1 MSTVTVEAPGGSTTT
16 AEPLL
21 SVTGFTKRFGEV
33 LANSDVSFDVRPGEV
48 HALIGENGAG
58 KSTLLKLVYGM
69 YKPDSG
75 EMRVAGEKVAVGSP
89 TQARALGIG
98 MVFQD
103 LRLVPA
109 FTVTENYALALAR
122 SGVTIQARELSRR
135 IAAASESYGLAVEPD
150 ALVRHLSIGERQRT
164 EILKVLMT
172 GARIVILDEPTSV
185 LAPTEVDALFAMVSR
200 LRAQGFGIVIVTHK
214 LAEVRAIADRVTV
227 LRGGRV
233 VLAGTDP
240 KPMTDAELVEAMVG
254 QTVAAL
260 PAERPTVASE
270 APPALELVGVSALG
284 DRGVTALHDVTLTV
298 SPGEIVGVAG
308 VAGSGQRELCEV
320 AVGARPTSAGTVRVS
335 GRELGRG
342 GPTAGLTAGAVD
354 VPEDPVND
362 AVVPT
367 LTVLEHMALG
377 HLRAFLR
384 RIGLDW
390 GRVGRHTSD
399 INEKVQLRMAPPH
412 RRVADLSG
420 GNIQRVMLSR
430 ALGRDASLVVA
441 AYPSRGLD
449 IATTR
454 RTQELLLARRADGA
468 GLLVVS
474 EDLDELMS
482 VADRIAVFCA
492 GRLTGVV
499 PAATTNRQELGAL
512 MTGGVA
518 VPAATPAAADPVPT
532 AETAAADGTGDET
545 ATDAAAVAKDAQTG
559 GEGS

>member
-1 MSTVTVEAPGGSTTT
+1 MSVATVTAPDGPALA

-21 SVTGFTKRFGEV
+21 KVSGFTKHFGEV
-33 LANSDVSFDVRPGEV
+33 HANTDVNLEVAPGEV

-69 YKPDSG
+69 YRPDSG
-75 EMRVAGEKVAVGSP
+75 EMRIAGEPVAVGSP

-109 FTVTENYALALAR
+109 FTVAENFALALTS
-122 SGVTIQARELSRR
+122 SGLTLRLDELRRR
-135 IAAASESYGLAVEPD
+135 ITEASESYGLAVDPT

-164 EILKVLMT
+164 EILKVLMS

-185 LAPTEVDALFAMVSR
+185 LAPSEVDALFGMVRR
-200 LRAQGFGIVIVTHK
+200 LRDSGLGVVIVTHK

-233 VLAGTDP
+233 VLAGADP
-240 KPMTDAELVEAMVG
+240 KPMTDGELVEAMVG

-260 PAERPTVASE
+260 PAQRPTVESTE
-270 APPALELVGVSALG
+270 PPALELVGVSALG

-298 SPGEIVGVAG
+298 APGEIVGVAG
-308 VAGSGQRELCEV
+308 VAGSGQRELCEI
-320 AVGARPTSAGTVRVS
+320 AVGVRPVAGGTVRI
-335 GRELGRG
+335 GGQELGRG
-342 GPTAGLTAGAVD
+342 GPTASIAAGAVE

-362 AVVPT
+362 AVVPA
-367 LTVLEHMALG
+367 LTVLEHMALSN
-377 HLRAFLR
+377 LRAFLR

-390 GRVGRHTSD
+390 RRVGRQTTE
-399 INEKVQLRMAPPH
+399 INERVNLRMAPAH

-430 ALGRDASLVVA
+430 ALGRDARLVVA

-454 RTQELLLARRADGA
+454 RTQELLLARRAEGA

-499 PAATTNRQELGAL
+499 EASTTNRQALGAL
-512 MTGGVA
+512 MTGGEQA
-518 VPAATPAAADPVPT
+518 
-532 AETAAADGTGDET
+532 
-545 ATDAAAVAKDAQTG
+545 
-559 GEGS
+559 

>member
-1 MSTVTVEAPGGSTTT
+1 MSTVTVEATGGATTT

-21 SVTGFTKRFGEV
+21 AVTGFTKRFGEV
-33 LANSDVSFDVRPGEV
+33 LANSDVSLDVRPGEV

-69 YKPDSG
+69 YRPDSG
-75 EMRVAGEKVAVGSP
+75 EMRVAGERVAVGSP

-122 SGVTIQARELSRR
+122 AGLTLRQSELRKR
-135 IAAASESYGLAVEPD
+135 IAEASESYGLAVDPT

-185 LAPTEVDALFAMVSR
+185 LAPSEVDALFAMVNG
-200 LRAQGFGIVIVTHK
+200 LKAQGFGVVIVTHK

-233 VLAGTDP
+233 VLGGVDP

-254 QTVAAL
+254 QTVAPL
-260 PAERPTVASE
+260 PAQRPTVVSE
-270 APPALELVGVSALG
+270 APPALELVGVSAVG

-298 SPGEIVGVAG
+298 QPGEIVGVAG

-320 AVGARPTSAGTVRVS
+320 AVGARPASAGTVRVS
-335 GRELGRG
+335 GQELGRG
-342 GPTAGLTAGAVD
+342 GPTAGITAGAVD

-377 HLRAFLR
+377 NLRAFLR
-384 RIGLDW
+384 RIGVDW
-390 GRVGRHTSD
+390 RRIGRHTTE
-399 INEKVQLRMAPPH
+399 INDRVRLRMAPAH

-430 ALGRDASLVVA
+430 ALGREASLVVA

-454 RTQELLLARRADGA
+454 RTQELLLGRRADGA

-499 PAATTNRQELGAL
+499 SAAATNRQELGAL
-512 MTGGVA
+512 MTGA
-518 VPAATPAAADPVPT
+518 PAPAEPPAAAAPVP
-532 AETAAADGTGDET
+532 AEQVAVAGQLADGPMPE
-545 ATDAAAVAKDAQTG
+545 G
-559 GEGS
+559 GEGA

>member
-1 MSTVTVEAPGGSTTT
+1 MSAVTVAAADGPTVATP
-16 AEPLL
+16 PLL
-21 SVTGFTKRFGEV
+21 EVSGLRKRFGEV
-33 LANSDVSFDVRPGEV
+33 LANDDVSFQASGGEV

-58 KSTLLKLVYGM
+58 KSTLLKLVYGV
-69 YKPDSG
+69 YRPDAG
-75 EMRVAGEKVAVGSP
+75 ELRVAGRRVAVGSP

-109 FTVTENYALALAR
+109 FTVAENFALALST
-122 SGVTIQARELSRR
+122 SGITLRQSELRRR
-135 IAAASESYGLAVEPD
+135 IAEASESYGLAVDPT
-150 ALVRHLSIGERQRT
+150 ALVRHLSIGERQRA
-164 EILKVLMT
+164 EILKVLMS

-185 LAPTEVDALFAMVSR
+185 LAPSEVDALFTMVRR
-200 LRAQGFGIVIVTHK
+200 LRDAGLGIVIVTHK

-233 VLAGTDP
+233 VLGGVDP
-240 KPMTDAELVEAMVG
+240 KPMTDAELIQAMVG

-260 PAERPTVASE
+260 PAERPTVDTPE
-270 APPALELVGVSALG
+270 PPALELIGVSAMG

-298 SPGEIVGVAG
+298 APGEIVGVAG

-320 AVGARPTSAGTVRVS
+320 ATGARPASAGTVRVG

-342 GPTAGLTAGAVD
+342 GPAAGLAAGVVD
-354 VPEDPVND
+354 VPEDPISD
-362 AVVPT
+362 AVVPA

-377 HLRAFLR
+377 RLRAFRR

-390 GRVGRHTSD
+390 RRVSRHTAEV
-399 INEKVQLRMAPPH
+399 NERVRLRMAPQH

-430 ALGRDASLVVA
+430 ALGREARLVVA

-454 RTQELLLARRADGA
+454 RTQELLLERRAQGA

-482 VADRIAVFCA
+482 ISDRIAVFCA
-492 GRLTGVV
+492 GRLTGIV
-499 PAATTNRQELGAL
+499 PAASADRQTLGAL
-512 MTGGVA
+512 MTGGEQA
-518 VPAATPAAADPVPT
+518 
-532 AETAAADGTGDET
+532 
-545 ATDAAAVAKDAQTG
+545 
-559 GEGS
+559 

>member
-1 MSTVTVEAPGGSTTT
+1 MSAVTATAPDGQTVT

-21 SVTGFTKRFGEV
+21 RVTGFTKRFGEV

-58 KSTLLKLVYGM
+58 KSTLLKLIYGM

-75 EMRVAGEKVAVGSP
+75 ELRVVGEQVAVGSP

-109 FTVTENYALALAR
+109 FTVTENYALALAT
-122 SGVTIQARELSRR
+122 SGITIRQAELRRR
-135 IAAASESYGLAVEPD
+135 ITEASETYGLAVDPT

-164 EILKVLMT
+164 EILKVLMS

-185 LAPTEVDALFAMVSR
+185 LAPTEVEALFAMVNG
-200 LRAQGFGIVIVTHK
+200 LRAQGLGIVIVTHK

-233 VLAGTDP
+233 VLAGVDP
-240 KPMTDAELVEAMVG
+240 KPMSDGELVEAMVG

-260 PAERPTVASE
+260 PAERPTVTSE
-270 APPALELVGVSALG
+270 APPALELTGVSALG
-284 DRGVTALHDVTLTV
+284 DRGVTALLDVTLTV
-298 SPGEIVGVAG
+298 NPGEIVGVAG

-320 AVGARPTSAGTVRVS
+320 AVGARPVTAGTVRVN

-342 GPTAGLTAGAVD
+342 GPTAGIAAGAVD

-367 LTVLEHMALG
+367 LTVLEHMALSN
-377 HLRAFLR
+377 LRAFLR

-390 GRVGRHTSD
+390 RRIGHHTTD
-399 INEKVQLRMAPPH
+399 INEKVQLRMAPAH

-430 ALGRDASLVVA
+430 ALGREAPLVVA

-454 RTQELLLARRADGA
+454 RTQELLLARRAEGA

-474 EDLDELMS
+474 EDLDELMA

-499 PAATTNRQELGAL
+499 AAASTNRQELGAL
-512 MTGGVA
+512 MTATG
-518 VPAATPAAADPVPT
+518 PATGQPADTDGNTGTADATPAAA
-532 AETAAADGTGDET
+532 AASGTQT
-545 ATDAAAVAKDAQTG
+545 DAQTG
-559 GEGS
+559 GEQS

>member
-1 MSTVTVEAPGGSTTT
+1 MSAVTATAPDGQTAT

-21 SVTGFTKRFGEV
+21 RVTDFTKRFGEV

-58 KSTLLKLVYGM
+58 KSTLLKLIYGM

-75 EMRVAGEKVAVGSP
+75 ELRVAGEQVAVGSP

-109 FTVTENYALALAR
+109 FTVTENYALALAT
-122 SGVTIQARELSRR
+122 SGITIRQAELRRR
-135 IAAASESYGLAVEPD
+135 ITEASETYGLAVDPT

-164 EILKVLMT
+164 EILKVLMS

-185 LAPTEVDALFAMVSR
+185 LAPTEVEALFAMVNG
-200 LRAQGFGIVIVTHK
+200 LRAQGLGIVIVTHK

-233 VLAGTDP
+233 VLSGVDP
-240 KPMTDAELVEAMVG
+240 KPMTDAELIEAMVG

-260 PAERPTVASE
+260 PAERPTVTSD
-270 APPALELVGVSALG
+270 APPALELTDVSALG
-284 DRGVTALHDVTLTV
+284 DRGVTALRDVTLTV
-298 SPGEIVGVAG
+298 NPGEIVGVAG

-320 AVGARPTSAGTVRVS
+320 AVGARSVSAGTVRVN

-342 GPTAGLTAGAVD
+342 GPTAGIAAGAVD

-367 LTVLEHMALG
+367 LTVLEHMALS
-377 HLRAFLR
+377 HLKAFLR
-384 RIGLDW
+384 RIGVDW
-390 GRVGRHTSD
+390 RRAGKHTTD
-399 INEKVQLRMAPPH
+399 INEKVQLRMAPAH

-430 ALGRDASLVVA
+430 ALGREAPLVVA

-454 RTQELLLARRADGA
+454 RTQELLLARRAEGA

-474 EDLDELMS
+474 EDLDELMA

-499 PAATTNRQELGAL
+499 AAATTNRQELGAL
-512 MTGGVA
+512 MTATG
-518 VPAATPAAADPVPT
+518 PATDQPADTTPAAA
-532 AETAAADGTGDET
+532 AASGTQT
-545 ATDAAAVAKDAQTG
+545 DAQTG
-559 GEGS
+559 GEQS

>member
-1 MSTVTVEAPGGSTTT
+1 MTTVTTAPETTT
-16 AEPLL
+16 TEPLL
-21 SVTGFTKRFGEV
+21 RVTGFTKRFGEV
-33 LANSDVSFDVRPGEV
+33 LANSNVSFDVQPGEV

-69 YKPDSG
+69 YKPDAG
-75 EMRVAGEKVAVGSP
+75 ELRVAGEQVAVGSP

-109 FTVTENYALALAR
+109 FTVTENYALALAT
-122 SGVTIQARELSRR
+122 SGVTLRQGELRRR
-135 IAAASESYGLAVEPD
+135 IAEASESYGLAVDPT

-164 EILKVLMT
+164 EILKVLMS

-185 LAPTEVDALFAMVSR
+185 LAPTEVEALFAMVNG
-200 LRAQGFGIVIVTHK
+200 LREQGLGIVIVTHK

-233 VLAGTDP
+233 VLAGADP
-240 KPMTDAELVEAMVG
+240 KPMTDAELIEAMVG

-260 PAERPTVASE
+260 PAERPTVVSD
-270 APPALELVGVSALG
+270 APPALELIGVSALG
-284 DRGVTALHDVTLTV
+284 DRGVPALRDVTLTV
-298 SPGEIVGVAG
+298 NPGEIVGVAG

-320 AVGARPTSAGTVRVS
+320 AVGARHAAEGTVRVS

-342 GPTAGLTAGAVD
+342 GPTAGIAAGAVD

-377 HLRAFLR
+377 HLKAFAR

-390 GRVGRHTSD
+390 RRVGRHTTD
-399 INEKVQLRMAPPH
+399 INEKVQLRMAPAH

-430 ALGRDASLVVA
+430 ALGRESNLVVA

-454 RTQELLLARRADGA
+454 RTQELLLARRAEGA

-474 EDLDELMS
+474 EDLDELMA

-492 GRLTGVV
+492 GRLTGIV

-512 MTGGVA
+512 MT
-518 VPAATPAAADPVPT
+518 ATEATTTDST
-532 AETAAADGTGDET
+532 
-545 ATDAAAVAKDAQTG
+545 TDAAAGEATMEKAQP
-559 GEGS
+559 